1 MAVKAS
7 CENCKYFL
15 KSKYADNLCG
25 ALPKP
30 VDIRDRREPCI
41 YYKHYLLKCG
51 VYEECCKVCC

>member
-15 KSKYADNLCG
+15 KSRYADNLCG

-30 VDIRDRREPCI
+30 VDIRDREAPCI
-41 YYKHYLLKCG
+41 YYKHYLLK
-51 VYEECCKVCC
+51 